1 MWMWGIMNKYLVTV
15 IVPVINLTFDVEIP
29 NNRKIGTIKKI
40 LLAEVNSKASGM
52 YNKSFNDIRV
62 IDRDN
67 GTEYN
72 NNLYIKDSKIINGS
86 KLILI

>member
-1 MWMWGIMNKYLVTV
+1 MNKYLVTV

-67 GTEYN
+67 GTEYSN
-72 NNLYIKDSKIINGS
+72 DMYIKDSKIINGS

>member
-1 MWMWGIMNKYLVTV
+1 MNKYLVTV

>member
-1 MWMWGIMNKYLVTV
+1 MNKYLVTV

-67 GTEYN
+67 GTEYGN
-72 NNLYIKDSKIINGS
+72 DMYIKDSKIINGS